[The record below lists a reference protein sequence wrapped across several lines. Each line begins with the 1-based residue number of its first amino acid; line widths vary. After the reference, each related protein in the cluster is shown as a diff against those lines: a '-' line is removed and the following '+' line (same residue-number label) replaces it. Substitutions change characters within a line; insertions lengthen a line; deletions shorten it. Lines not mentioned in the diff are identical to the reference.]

1 MAKQLKDE
9 GWKVFG
15 SGKTIKEALD
25 THYRTLSQSNDR
37 LMSIE
42 GHAKA
47 KDVNLAVRKAQYQAA
62 QQYASMLETRVEG
75 TTETHLSN
83 SQDSHASSDIDFKTN
98 FKSRT
103 EQNVRSLSPT
113 VVFYRTLD
121 DERVEVWSLYLVDT
135 LK

>member
-25 THYRTLSQSNDR
+25 THYNMLSESHDR
-37 LMSIE
+37 LMTIE

-47 KDVNLAVRKAQYQAA
+47 KNVNLAVRKAQYQAA
-62 QQYASMLETRVEG
+62 QQYASMRETKVEG

-83 SQDSHASSDIDFKTN
+83 SQDGNASSSIDFRTN
-98 FKSRT
+98 YKSST
-103 EQNVRSLSPT
+103 EQTVKSLSPT
-113 VVFYRTLD
+113 VVFYRTLR
-121 DERVEVWSLYLVDT
+121 DEKVEVWSLFLVDI